1 MRNTIL
7 SLTKKQL
14 SGKTIGEFYD
24 LIGILLHI
32 EGKVKYDCRKILVSN
47 NIKESIFNTYREKL
61 QQQYESNLYQIDG
74 QIAATWIIAG
84 PKVSENLKDY
94 EVEILPG
101 FICVQ

>member
-7 SLTKKQL
+7 SLTQKQL

-47 NIKESIFNTYREKL
+47 NIKESIFNTYR
-61 QQQYESNLYQIDG
+61 IDG